1 VPEPTITAPPLT
13 PRRRSEVRR
22 AREHERKPPSLN
34 WVVWL
39 LVAAVVVGI
48 AIVVV
53 AATGMR
59 PGYDAYGWLVWGRQV
74 LLHWDLN
81 TDGAPSWKPL
91 PFVFTLPYALFGSAQ
106 VWLWMVTSVAGALA
120 GAVFAARIAFRLTG
134 PSPGRTYAPYVA
146 AAVAGLGVLGLDGYS
161 HLVLIASSDPLIVT
175 LCLAAID
182 AHLSGRPRLAFAML
196 VLASLGRPEAWPFAG
211 LYALWSWRAVP
222 SMRIL
227 AVVGILLIPAFWFI
241 IPALTSKSW
250 FTSGD
255 LALSSVNPE
264 NVIHGSKILG
274 VTNRF
279 FDLTPLSFQVAAL
292 MGLVIAVLRR
302 DKTVLILAGAV
313 CLWLVVEIAMALHG
327 WSGAER
333 YVAEPAALMVL
344 IAAYAV
350 GQALAFVPRGS
361 TALRWV
367 SAGAAVLLVIAL
379 GVSTLSTARE
389 RVRIGRSDVTEARF
403 AGTQIKRL
411 QSVVKRD
418 GGASRIKACG
428 QPVSLVGLQSKIAW
442 ATSLNVG
449 NVGYRPGH
457 EIDSGQPIVFF
468 KPHGDGWEVQPIHIK
483 AADVASCKSLKI
495 DSAF

>member
-1 VPEPTITAPPLT
+1 MPEPTITAPPLT
-13 PRRRSEVRR
+13 PRRRAEVRR
-22 AREHERKPPSLN
+22 AREHERKRPSLT
-34 WVVWL
+34 WVGWPL
-39 LVAAVVVGI
+39 GAAVLVGI

-91 PFVFTLPYALFGSAQ
+91 PFVFTLPYALFGNAQ
-106 VWLWMVTSVAGALA
+106 VWLWMVTSVAGAVA
-120 GAVFAARIAFRLTG
+120 GPVFAARIAFRLTG
-134 PSPGRTYAPYVA
+134 PSPGRAYAPYVA
-146 AAVAGLGVLGLDGYS
+146 AAAAGLGVLGLDGYS

-182 AHLSGRPRLAFAML
+182 FHLGGRPKLAFVML
-196 VLASLGRPEAWPFAG
+196 LLAALGRPEAWPFAG

-227 AVVGILLIPAFWFI
+227 AVIGILAIPAFWFI

-250 FTSGD
+250 FMSGD
-255 LALSSVNPE
+255 LALRTVNAE

-279 FDLTPLSFQVAAL
+279 FDLTPLSLQIAAL
-292 MGLVIAVLRR
+292 AGLVIAVLRR
-302 DKTVLILAGAV
+302 DRTVLGLAAAA
-313 CLWLVVEIAMALHG
+313 CLWVAVEIAMALHG

-333 YVAEPAALMVL
+333 YVAEPAAVMVL

-367 SAGAAVLLVIAL
+367 TTGAAVLLVIGL
-379 GVSTLSTARE
+379 GVATLSTARQ
-389 RVRIGRSDVTEARF
+389 RVRIGRDDVNDARF

-411 QSVVKRD
+411 QSVVERD

-428 QPVSLVGLQSKIAW
+428 QPVSAVGLQSKVAW

-449 NVGYRPGH
+449 NVGFRPGR
-457 EIDSGQPIVFF
+457 EIDSGKPIVFF

-483 AADVASCKSLKI
+483 AADVAGCR
-495 DSAF
+495 A